1 MACSLDAMTSPT
13 RHTKMWVVREPA
25 AGTPEVVTPRM
36 GVALTRLP
44 DQSNV
49 AYDCGGCGGTLFLDA
64 SSNSMHGRFIYRCA
78 NCGAYNQLYPP
89 KDSDNLR
96 IDQA

>member
-1 MACSLDAMTSPT
+1 MACSLDAMTD
-13 RHTKMWVVREPA
+13 RAGHTTMWVVREPA

-49 AYDCGGCGGTLFLDA
+49 AYDCGGCGGTLFLAA
-64 SSNSMHGRFIYRCA
+64 SSDSMHGRFIYHCP
-78 NCGAYNQLYPP
+78 NCGAYNQLFPP